1 MEKVK
6 NSMKGSKKYTYW
18 MASWCEDTEVRNVH
32 LGSNRKLSKA
42 EAIQKARKLEA
53 EALGLRYSE

>member
-1 MEKVK
+1 M
-6 NSMKGSKKYTYW
+6 
-18 MASWCEDTEVRNVH
+18 H

-53 EALGLRYSE
+53 EPLGLRYSE